1 MDTTLIITVAL
12 ASAIIVALLVLVG
25 IIIYQR
31 WRIGDQNVFI
41 DRFFRQ
47 NEEQREMKRIVT
59 IVALICAMTFQV
71 NAQSIEVEPIR
82 KDTVAENVR
91 KNAEAAV
98 KLADKNPKDGMKQLR
113 AADALTAA
121 ALDDKSQFDRAIDY
135 AHKALKIAQAQKE
148 LKDTLLAG
156 SCMVLSKIYLFQN
169 SMDNAID
176 YLEMAVDAYEK
187 ELGRYDPVTIYNRLY
202 AGRVIISAYPDTRRG
217 FLHILQAFYDND
229 TAPADKRIKSMPR
242 INVQMNEAM
251 ELFLAAY
258 VNSNRYAVPTVMM
271 DGEKYFIV
279 QTRDWCVGQPLVNWM
294 TPNILRSEAERQA
307 HAGEDII
314 VVNDKTSEFRRL
326 TKEEGQQCR
335 LEFEYHFNADT
346 HDIDVNPNSGSVM
359 YFPPQTYNEIV
370 RLFQEFKDR
379 CR

>member
-1 MDTTLIITVAL
+1 
-12 ASAIIVALLVLVG
+12 
-25 IIIYQR
+25 
-31 WRIGDQNVFI
+31 
-41 DRFFRQ
+41 
-47 NEEQREMKRIVT
+47 MKRIVT

-82 KDTVAENVR
+82 NDTVAENVR

-335 LEFEYHFNADT
+335 LEFEYSFNADT

-370 RLFQEFKDR
+370 RLFKEFKDR